1 MSVSKKSPIRR
12 QVRVALVKLRGGPR
26 RRDLT
31 SALNALLPLIPQP
44 WSAEEFIGQLSRSRQ
59 RPIHLLTYPL
69 STGDPTGFWLFTTA
83 VDYIVVPDSATGA
96 RRDAIIGHEIAHIV
110 LGHDPQPVNQLDG
123 LAALAPSS
131 SPELV
136 ARFLP
141 RHGYQAGI
149 EQEAETL
156 ATRLI
161 AYIDAHSG
169 DSAGRSATEHDR
181 ISDRLR

>member
-1 MSVSKKSPIRR
+1 M
-12 QVRVALVKLRGGPR
+12 KLRGSR

-31 SALNALLPLIPQP
+31 AALNSLLPLIPRP
-44 WSAEEFIGQLSRSRQ
+44 WSADEFIRRVSTSRR

-69 STGDPTGFWLFTTA
+69 STGDPTGFWLSTTGA
-83 VDYIVVPDSATGA
+83 DYIVVPDSATGA

-110 LGHDPQPVNQLDG
+110 LEHDPQPATQLEG
-123 LAALAPSS
+123 LAALAPNS

-149 EQEAETL
+149 EREAETL

-161 AYIDAHSG
+161 TYIEAHSG
-169 DSAGRSATEHDR
+169 ESSGRSATEHDR

>member
-1 MSVSKKSPIRR
+1 M
-12 QVRVALVKLRGGPR
+12 KLRGSRR

-31 SALNALLPLIPQP
+31 TALDSLVSLIPHP
-44 WSAEEFIGQLSRSRQ
+44 WSAEEFIQQVSRSRQ

-69 STGDPTGFWLFTTA
+69 STGDPTGFWLNTA
-83 VDYIVVPDSATGA
+83 MADYIVVPDSATGA
-96 RRDAIIGHEIAHIV
+96 RRDAIIGHEVAHIV
-110 LGHDPQPVNQLDG
+110 LGHEPQPATQLDG
-123 LAALAPSS
+123 LAALAPHS

-141 RHGYQAGI
+141 RHGYEARI
-149 EQEAETL
+149 EREAETL

-169 DSAGRSATEHDR
+169 DSPGRSATEHDR
-181 ISDRLR
+181 LSDRLR

>member
-1 MSVSKKSPIRR
+1 M
-12 QVRVALVKLRGGPR
+12 KLRVSR

-31 SALNALLPLIPQP
+31 DTLRALQPLIPAP
-44 WSAEEFIGQLSRSRQ
+44 WSADEFVQQVALSRG

-69 STGDPTGFWLFTTA
+69 STADPTGYWIPTA
-83 VDYIVVPDSATGA
+83 AADFIIVPDSATGA

-110 LGHDPQPVNQLDG
+110 LGHEPQATTSLGG
-123 LAALAPSS
+123 LSELAPNL

-136 ARFLP
+136 ALYLP
-141 RHGYQAGI
+141 RHGYNI
-149 EQEAETL
+149 EIEREAETL

-161 AYIDAHSG
+161 SYVET
-169 DSAGRSATEHDR
+169 RSPGLPHRSVTEHDR